1 MLHFFLP
8 CPFPLVLIVTGF
20 KYLVDDV
27 VVMKAAEDGIG
38 CTPTYSAV
46 YYIEMGGIQQ
56 GKSNPWHL

>member
-46 YYIEMGGIQQ
+46 Y
-56 GKSNPWHL
+56 